1 MKIVK
6 SGEGV
11 VMRRKL
17 SSVLKILV
25 LILGVVT
32 VIMGLNEA
40 TKDVLD
46 PIGSNYWLAY
56 SAVLSGIALIAVVLI
71 LSYRREK

>member
-1 MKIVK
+1 
-6 SGEGV
+6 
-11 VMRRKL
+11 MRRKL
-17 SSVLKILV
+17 SIMLKTLA
-25 LILGVVT
+25 LILGAVT
-32 VIMGLNEA
+32 IVFGLNEA

-71 LSYRREK
+71 FSKHSKK

>member
-1 MKIVK
+1 MAK
-6 SGEGV
+6 SRECGV
-11 VMRRKL
+11 LGRKL
-17 SSVLKILV
+17 SLVLKILV

-56 SAVLSGIALIAVVLI
+56 SAVLSGIALIAVI
-71 LSYRREK
+71 LSLSKHPKK